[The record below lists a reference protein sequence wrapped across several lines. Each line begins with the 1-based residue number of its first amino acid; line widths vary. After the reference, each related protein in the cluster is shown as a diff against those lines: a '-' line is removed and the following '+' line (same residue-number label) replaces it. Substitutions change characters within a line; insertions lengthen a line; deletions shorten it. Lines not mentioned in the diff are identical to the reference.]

1 MDGMKMIRSARYSQ
15 FTRLVLLAVLLMAS
29 AASTFSQ
36 LSMDVTY
43 MPVNRLSPA
52 DVDFERSGGTNL
64 LFTLR
69 INNTGGTAVDAR
81 LSGILKVNL
90 ATGESFEEGVS
101 FLSNVFTIPPAGK
114 MLTNFDLNRS
124 GSIGL
129 ERSQIDSRFKTIVDD
144 ALASGVMPEGLYIF
158 RMTLVDQSGVSLD
171 GTKEIVFKLK
181 NSWRVDLRSPRDGE
195 STNEFPFFEY
205 SYDGDRAILRVAEL
219 GENQSR
225 EDALSRRPLMLE
237 TEVSGNSFLYSV
249 GRPLENGKSYVWQL
263 SVSQALAG
271 GGVSNVASPIWAFTV
286 TGNAN
291 GRSESPIL
299 RQLEELFGTRYPQIF
314 EAIRDGGF
322 SPSGSFILNGAP
334 ISQSDLLN
342 MLNQLREKA
351 DAAELTFE

>member
-1 MDGMKMIRSARYSQ
+1 
-15 FTRLVLLAVLLMAS
+15 
-29 AASTFSQ
+29 
-36 LSMDVTY
+36 
-43 MPVNRLSPA
+43 
-52 DVDFERSGGTNL
+52 
-64 LFTLR
+64 
-69 INNTGGTAVDAR
+69 
-81 LSGILKVNL
+81 
-90 ATGESFEEGVS
+90 
-101 FLSNVFTIPPAGK
+101 

-195 STNEFPFFEY
+195 SANEFPFFEY